1 MAKIAIDA
9 GHGLYTSGKRCL
21 KSLDANQTR
30 EWVLNDRVA
39 DALGAYL
46 KSAGHT
52 ILRVDD
58 TDGSTDISL
67 ANRVRTA
74 NNWKADAYIS
84 VHHNAGIGGGSGG
97 GTVVYVSKN
106 CSSKSVQLQNAIYK
120 HAIEDCGLKGNR
132 SDGTLASNFYV
143 IKNTNSPAILI
154 EVGFMDSK
162 TDIKY
167 ILNPEWSKKMGVA
180 IAKGVCDVY
189 GGKIPAPKEEVYAD
203 WYKEPINWAIKNGI
217 TAEKDLKAFDPNRD
231 CKRAEVITFIW
242 RAEGC
247 PEPKEAGNPFKD
259 INASNYFYKAVLWAM
274 ENGITS
280 GVDIAEF
287 GPDEVCTRAQ
297 IVTFLWRLAGQPE
310 PTVKTTSFED
320 VAADA
325 YYYKAVL
332 WANEN
337 NITAG
342 VSKTEFAPDKPCTR
356 GQVVT
361 FLYRIK

>member
-1 MAKIAIDA
+1 MAYTNSSLASYRKLSPNHSGIRKHVIDTISIHCYVGQVTVENGSAAFAKTSRKASCNYLVDKNGKIALIVEEKNRSWC
-9 GHGLYTSGKRCL
+9 TSSASNDHRAVTIEVASDTAHPYAVTDKAYNALIKLCADICKRNGIKKL
-21 KSLDANQTR
+21 VWSTNKS
-30 EWVLNDRVA
+30 DRVNHRNGCNMTVHRDFA
-39 DALGAYL
+39 NKACPGQYL
-46 KSAGHT
+46 YDRHG
-52 ILRVDD
+52 
-58 TDGSTDISL
+58 
-67 ANRVRTA
+67 
-74 NNWKADAYIS
+74 
-84 VHHNAGIGGGSGG
+84 
-97 GTVVYVSKN
+97 
-106 CSSKSVQLQNAIYK
+106 Q
-120 HAIEDCGLKGNR
+120 
-132 SDGTLASNFYV
+132 
-143 IKNTNSPAILI
+143 
-154 EVGFMDSK
+154 
-162 TDIKY
+162 
-167 ILNPEWSKKMGVA
+167 
-180 IAKGVCDVY
+180 IAKEVNSLLA
-189 GGKIPAPKEEVYAD
+189 PAPKPEVYHD
-203 WYKEPINWAIKNGI
+203 YYKDPINWAIKNSI
-217 TAEKDLKAFDPNRD
+217 TAEKDLKSFNPNKN
-231 CKRAEVITFIW
+231 CTRAQAITFLW
-242 RAEGC
+242 RAAGK
-247 PEPKEAGNPFKD
+247 PEPAGVHNPFHD
-259 INASNYFYKAVLWAM
+259 IEASDYFYKAVLWAM